1 MVILL
6 FGDARGAICE
16 RESGGEIAGFLAS
29 AKTPVFDRPARGQRR
44 EQIARLFVAQRGRAG
59 AAGIAGERIKIGHG
73 ESAPKAG
80 RNRRGKSLGES
91 FFAVFLQALALD
103 AHCGDRAREQAVEPD
118 RIVARFAKAEIAGL
132 NAPQRAHDFA
142 EQIAVA
148 VALAQ
153 FDREFGFFAGAV
165 VFVRDGVGGF
175 AHVGDGQ
182 IHAEVNLVADGFEHF
197 AEMLDLASAHIGLGG
212 ARVIGFE
219 NRAAHDRRFAGD
231 GFFAGSGFGGDR
243 FFRLGLGLDFGL
255 GFAAAL
261 WRGAGGGFGCG
272 FGARARRRFW
282 RLRSHSKPKIIHK
295 KRRRAVDF
303 DDARF
308 GASKGG

>member
-1 MVILL
+1 ML
-6 FGDARGAICE
+6 
-16 RESGGEIAGFLAS
+16 
-29 AKTPVFDRPARGQRR
+29 
-44 EQIARLFVAQRGRAG
+44 VAQRGRAG

-80 RNRRGKSLGES
+80 RDRCGKSLGES

-182 IHAEVNLVADGFEHF
+182 IHAEVNLVADGLEHF
-197 AEMLDLASAHIGLGG
+197 AEMLDLAGAHIGLGG

-231 GFFAGSGFGGDR
+231 GFFAGGGFGGGFGGDG
-243 FFRLGLGLDFGL
+243 FLGLDFGL
-255 GFAAAL
+255 DFAAAL

-303 DDARF
+303 GDARF